1 MGRGASLG
9 GTAPEVF
16 FHEPKAPVP
25 GPEPSAAKLLTVSAD
40 PGSASEARERLSKEI
55 GVVVLS
61 AEADP
66 VAESLTAS
74 AAICSRYPSAL
85 CSSNK
90 PLKRAPRR
98 VWSRARKRIKRQIS
112 EIRLANFVQKFL
124 ERSSLLELWF
134 VCSKVQADRSR
145 VQQGR
150 RPCQFWLPEL
160 FAERHFHS
168 RRGAS

>member
-1 MGRGASLG
+1 MAYRTAGFDFLNVSWITAVNLTMGRGASLG

-98 VWSRARKRIKRQIS
+98 VWSRARKRIKRQILVKFGS
-112 EIRLANFVQKFL
+112 PILSRNFS
-124 ERSSLLELWF
+124 RG
-134 VCSKVQADRSR
+134 QA
-145 VQQGR
+145 
-150 RPCQFWLPEL
+150 
-160 FAERHFHS
+160 
-168 RRGAS
+168 